1 MSLVGATFQLGW
13 WSSTPLGSARNRS
26 SRNESW
32 VEELNLPHIPIPYPQ
47 LGTVRQR
54 SAGADVILTGHDHV
68 YERFAPQDP
77 NGFADPNGLRAFVV
91 GTGGKNHTTIPG
103 IAPNSEVTEANT
115 YGILKLTLHPTSY
128 DWQFVP
134 EPGKTFTDSGSQA
147 CH

>member
-54 SAGADVILTGHDHV
+54 SAGA
-68 YERFAPQDP
+68 ER
-77 NGFADPNGLRAFVV
+77 R
-91 GTGGKNHTTIPG
+91 NHTTIPG

-128 DWQFVP
+128 DWLFVP
-134 EPGKTFTDSGSQA
+134 EPGKTFTDSDSQA